1 MDPVLLVKQVL
12 QLFMVDFVRIVS
24 MHGLTI
30 EAIYGHQP
38 NTEYFNYKDG
48 CGICE
53 CIHIEAFKKALAW
66 VTGKQLWV
74 ISNIMLFKAIIP
86 LRN

>member
-30 EAIYGHQP
+30 EAIYGHQS
-38 NTEYFNYKDG
+38 NMSKLALYK
-48 CGICE
+48 
-53 CIHIEAFKKALAW
+53 
-66 VTGKQLWV
+66 
-74 ISNIMLFKAIIP
+74 P
-86 LRN
+86 